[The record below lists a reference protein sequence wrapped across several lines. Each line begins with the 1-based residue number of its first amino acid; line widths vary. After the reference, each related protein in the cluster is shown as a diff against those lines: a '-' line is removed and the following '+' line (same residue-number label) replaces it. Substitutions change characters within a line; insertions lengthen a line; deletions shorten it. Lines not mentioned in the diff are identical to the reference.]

1 MLFNI
6 QNIYYNIRKII
17 IAKINLKNNSKITD
31 INNLNYVL
39 KRYGYYWSDVI
50 SKSNSEE
57 VFVSIHKIKS
67 GGEAPS
73 HIHKNE
79 EIIFVLNG
87 SITLKIE
94 NKTTNLYENQIYN
107 VPANTAHSIQNKS
120 NRTSKVMI
128 IFGTNDPFH
137 NTIYQ

>member
-6 QNIYYNIRKII
+6 QLNYYNIRKII
-17 IAKINLKNNSKITD
+17 IAKIELKNNSKITD
-31 INNLNYVL
+31 INNLNYLL
-39 KRYGYYWSDVI
+39 KRNGYYWSDI
-50 SKSNSEE
+50 IGKSNSDE
-57 VFVSIHKIKS
+57 VFISIHKIKP
-67 GGEAPS
+67 GGKAPE
-73 HIHKNE
+73 HVHKYE

-87 SITLKIE
+87 SVTLKIK
-94 NKTTNLYENQIYN
+94 NKITELNEYQIYN
-107 VPANTAHSIQNKS
+107 IPANTTHSIQNKS

>member
-1 MLFNI
+1 M
-6 QNIYYNIRKII
+6 
-17 IAKINLKNNSKITD
+17 KNNSKITD

-39 KRYGYYWSDVI
+39 KRNGYYWSDII

-57 VFVSIHKIKS
+57 VFISIHKIKS
-67 GGEAPS
+67 GGKAPD

-87 SITLKIE
+87 SVTLKIK
-94 NKTTNLYENQIYN
+94 NKITELNENQTYN
-107 VPANTAHSIQNKS
+107 IPPNTTHAIQTKS
-120 NRTSKVMI
+120 NQTSKVMI

-137 NTIYQ
+137 STIYQ